1 MTTDAPTVPRSDRSL
16 LLIGAGLLGVV
27 VVAALI
33 VVLLGSREA
42 APLPADSPE
51 GVVQRYLAAFEDGD
65 YPAAYGY
72 FSQTIREGMDEATY
86 ERSVREFGYAYDVSR
101 RVLFDRTTLNGDR
114 ATVHLTVEEY
124 YSGGPFGAGDTYRS
138 SRMITLVREDG
149 AWRIDD
155 SLIGLDPGPFPELP
169 PFGE

>member
-1 MTTDAPTVPRSDRSL
+1 MTADAPSEPRPDRSL

-27 VVAALI
+27 VIAALI
-33 VVLLGSREA
+33 VVLLGSRQA
-42 APLPADSPE
+42 APFPADSPE

-72 FSQTIREGMDEATY
+72 FSQGIRDGMDEDTY
-86 ERSVREFGYAYDVSR
+86 ERSVRDFGYAFDGSR
-101 RVLFDRTTLNGDR
+101 RVLFDRTELDGDR

-138 SRMITLVREDG
+138 SRTITLVREDG

-155 SLIGLDPGPFPELP
+155 SLIGLDPGPFPEQP